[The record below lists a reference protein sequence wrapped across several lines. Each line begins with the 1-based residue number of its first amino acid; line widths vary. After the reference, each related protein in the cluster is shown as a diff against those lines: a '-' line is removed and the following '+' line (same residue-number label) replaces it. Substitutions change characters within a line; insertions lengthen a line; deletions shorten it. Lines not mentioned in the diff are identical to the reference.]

1 MDVGEMNRSDC
12 GSTSGLHMP
21 ASVWLTDT
29 HSLFPVAL
37 PFSHALVLSISVSV
51 HIAASPL
58 PPSARGQMINII
70 ESETQT
76 GAVTDRAPAL
86 SEPARMAKKPR
97 RKHEDG
103 RDSEKLQ
110 AARGHFA
117 FLVANSL
124 AIAVKKPETALISS
138 LTEVRGHLFHSSF
151 CLHQRNNTFV
161 CPLVFSHTLFH
172 VSQG

>member
-1 MDVGEMNRSDC
+1 MDVGEVNRSDC

-76 GAVTDRAPAL
+76 GL
-86 SEPARMAKKPR
+86 SQTAPR
-97 RKHEDG
+97 RSRSPLARRRN
-103 RDSEKLQ
+103 RDVNTRMGGTVRNSRLLVDIS
-110 AARGHFA
+110 HFW
-117 FLVANSL
+117 
-124 AIAVKKPETALISS
+124 S
-138 LTEVRGHLFHSSF
+138 LTH
-151 CLHQRNNTFV
+151 
-161 CPLVFSHTLFH
+161 
-172 VSQG
+172 

>member
-1 MDVGEMNRSDC
+1 MNRSDC

-21 ASVWLTDT
+21 ASVCLTDT

-76 GAVTDRAPAL
+76 GL
-86 SEPARMAKKPR
+86 SQTAPR
-97 RKHEDG
+97 RSRSPLAQRRNRDVNTEDG

-110 AARGHFA
+110 TARGHFA

-124 AIAVKKPETALISS
+124 AIAVKKPETALIFVPDRTQGTSVPLQLLSS
-138 LTEVRGHLFHSSF
+138 SEK
-151 CLHQRNNTFV
+151 
-161 CPLVFSHTLFH
+161 
-172 VSQG
+172 

>member
-21 ASVWLTDT
+21 ASVCLTDT

-37 PFSHALVLSISVSV
+37 PFGHALVLSISVSV

-76 GAVTDRAPAL
+76 GL
-86 SEPARMAKKPR
+86 SQTAPR
-97 RKHEDG
+97 RSRSPLAQRRN
-103 RDSEKLQ
+103 RDVNTRTGGTVRNSRLLVDIL
-110 AARGHFA
+110 HFW
-117 FLVANSL
+117 L
-124 AIAVKKPETALISS
+124 
-138 LTEVRGHLFHSSF
+138 LTH
-151 CLHQRNNTFV
+151 
-161 CPLVFSHTLFH
+161 
-172 VSQG
+172 